1 MLEEI
6 IKSKTVLAIV
16 GPTASGKT
24 RLALELAKHLPIEII
39 SMDSALI
46 YRGMDIGTA
55 KPDADEL
62 AQAQHHLID
71 ILEPTETYS
80 AADFVADAKQLV
92 TEIHARKRLPVL
104 VGGTM
109 MYFRAL
115 QDGLATLPSA
125 DENLRAEFLANY
137 QHNQAWLHQELSKC
151 DRVLAAKLHP
161 NDQQRLVRALE
172 VFHLT
177 GKPLSQWQAEQAAA
191 SWDVNL
197 LKVGIL
203 PANRAQ
209 LHQQIEKRL
218 QQMFAVGFIAE
229 VENLFHRADL
239 NPDLPAIRCVGYR
252 QAWQGLSGE
261 IAKDEVFEKA
271 LAATRQLA
279 KRQITWLRKEEDL
292 LALDPFEQELNQQ
305 IAEVL
310 QLLAN
315 NLIDKNNP

>member
-1 MLEEI
+1 MLDELI
-6 IKSKTVLAIV
+6 QAKTVLAIV

-46 YRGMDIGTA
+46 YREMDIGTA
-55 KPDADEL
+55 KPDVQEL
-62 AQAQHHLID
+62 AQAPHHLID
-71 ILEPTETYS
+71 ILDPAETYS
-80 AADFVADAKQLV
+80 AADFVADAKKLV
-92 TEIHARKRLPVL
+92 TEIHARNRLPVL

-125 DENLRAEFLANY
+125 DETLRAEFLANY
-137 QHNQAWLHQELSKC
+137 QHNQIWLHEELSKY
-151 DRVLAAKLHP
+151 DPVLAAKLHP

-177 GKPLSQWQAEQAAA
+177 GKPLSQWQAEQASA

-197 LKVGIL
+197 LKVGLL
-203 PANRAQ
+203 PENRAQ
-209 LHQQIEKRL
+209 LHQQIETRL
-218 QQMFAVGFIAE
+218 QQMFAAGFLSE
-229 VENLFHRADL
+229 VEKLFQRTDL
-239 NPDLPAIRCVGYR
+239 TADLPAIRCVGYR
-252 QAWQGLSGE
+252 QVWQALAGE
-261 IAKDEVFEKA
+261 IEADEIFEKA

-292 LALDPFEQELNQQ
+292 LALDPFNTELNQQ
-305 IAEVL
+305 IEQVIK
-310 QLLAN
+310 LLTN
-315 NLIDKNNP
+315 NLIVKK